1 LIFADESSAWKIA
14 GLRQLDR
21 LALALNDFLC
31 RPNEFNSM
39 PVCIFWSDQ
48 PSPDRR
54 RLPQSQKLARLVLSD
69 DVERFTSEA
78 KAGDGQILFFNTH
91 LVVSRGG
98 FAQIFDEIET
108 ADAPALL
115 LPGFDI
121 SLIRETNL
129 RLTNRMIAQQPDVTS
144 SPDIPGFRK
153 WSYIRDAKEIPAAEK
168 RLFLSTAKT
177 QDGVIARWINRPI
190 SRVVSGWLVHLPLSP
205 NQWTLALMAAPIA
218 GSILLMRGDYLG
230 AAIAAIL
237 FQLQSALDGCDGE
250 IARVKYLESDWGHKL
265 DGICDR
271 LATMLLAIGI
281 GVGLSRQTGISDS
294 AGSFYLMEGI
304 LTALL
309 IGVSE
314 TLLQRSTIEES
325 LAREEVDN
333 PYPNYVRSNQRFF
346 NAGDH
351 LKVWAI
357 KNSGMLFLGE
367 RLTSFFVQLTKR
379 DVFNFAFALFILC
392 GRSRWV
398 LHILAA
404 VAIGIS
410 VMAMRNL
417 LTMVFATQRRPPAAS
432 GD

>member
-1 LIFADESSAWKIA
+1 MILADESSLRKIA
-14 GLRQLDR
+14 GLGQLDR
-21 LALALNDFLC
+21 LALALNDFLS
-31 RPNEFNSM
+31 RPNESNAM
-39 PVCIFWSDQ
+39 PVCVFWSDQ
-48 PSPDRR
+48 LPPDQR
-54 RLPQSQKLARLVLSD
+54 RLPQSRKLARLVLSD
-69 DVERFTSEA
+69 DVEKFASEV
-78 KAGDGQILFFNTH
+78 KTGDGQILFFNTH

-98 FAQIFDEIET
+98 FTQILDEIET
-108 ADAPALL
+108 QDAPALL
-115 LPGFDI
+115 ISESDI
-121 SLIRETNL
+121 ALAREINA
-129 RLTNRMIAQQPDVTS
+129 RLADRMVAMQPDLTS
-144 SPDIPGFRK
+144 PPDTPGFRK
-153 WSYIRDAKEIPAAEK
+153 WSYIRDPKEIRAAEK
-168 RLFLSTAKT
+168 RLFLNTAKT
-177 QDGVIARWINRPI
+177 QDGVIARWINRPV
-190 SRVVSGWLVHLPLSP
+190 SRVVSRWLVRLPFSP
-205 NQWTLALMAAPIA
+205 NQWTLALMVAPIA
-218 GSILLMRGDYLG
+218 GSILLIRGDYLG

-281 GVGLSRQTGISDS
+281 GVGLSRQPGISDP

-325 LAREEVDN
+325 LARDKVDN
-333 PYPNYVRSNQRFF
+333 AYPNYVRSNQQFF

-404 VAIGIS
+404 VACGIS

-417 LTMVFATQRRPPAAS
+417 LMMVFATQGRPPAAS

>member
-1 LIFADESSAWKIA
+1 MIFADESSAWKIG

-21 LALALNDFLC
+21 LALALNDFLSQS
-31 RPNEFNSM
+31 NESDTM
-39 PVCIFWSDQ
+39 PVCVFWADQ
-48 PSPDRR
+48 LPPVQR
-54 RLPQSQKLARLVLSD
+54 RLPQSRKLARLALGD
-69 DVERFTSEA
+69 DVEKFTAEMKTRA
-78 KAGDGQILFFNTH
+78 GQILFFNTH

-98 FAQIFDEIET
+98 FAEILDNIEPG
-108 ADAPALL
+108 DQPALL
-115 LPGFDI
+115 I
-121 SLIRETNL
+121 SESEISSIRETNI
-129 RLTNRMIAQQPDVTS
+129 RLADRMAAMPPD
-144 SPDIPGFRK
+144 PADFRK
-153 WSYIRDAKEIPAAEK
+153 WSYVRDRKEIPAAEK

-190 SRVVSGWLVHLPLSP
+190 SRVVSRWLVRFPVSP

-230 AAIAAIL
+230 AAIGAIL

-250 IARVKYLESDWGHKL
+250 IARVKYLESEWGHKL

-281 GVGLSRQTGISDS
+281 GVGLSRQSGLSDF
-294 AGSFYLMEGI
+294 AGSFYLVEGI

-314 TLLQRSTIEES
+314 TLLQRNTIEEG
-325 LAREEVDN
+325 LAREEPDN
-333 PYPNYVRSNQRFF
+333 PYPNYVRSNQQIF

-379 DVFNFAFALFILC
+379 DVFNFAFAVFILC

-404 VAIGIS
+404 VACGIS
-410 VMAMRNL
+410 VMAMRTL
-417 LTMVFATQRRPPAAS
+417 FTMALATQRRPSAPS